1 MCGFIVW
8 FNKNNQVDSRLLEE
22 AINLQAHRG
31 PDNSSIKYVG
41 SNYRFTSEKTKK
53 KRIGFAH
60 NRLSII
66 DLSKNSNQPFVGE
79 DNRNI
84 LVYNG
89 EIYNYL
95 EIKNI
100 QKELNQRSISTGD
113 TEVLY
118 NSLINFHTKFH
129 KNLNGMWSFVFFSF
143 NEKKLIFSKDF
154 VGQKPMYYFKDNNDL
169 VISSEQ
175 KSIFHILQTT
185 RKVRYEYCINFFNT
199 GKVKEGIKFYKDINK
214 VKPGDV
220 LSFNLNDLKITN
232 EDNCFPSLKTYKTTK
247 INSDDLHS
255 NLINSVKLCLR
266 ADRKIGILLSGG
278 IDSSLIAFIA
288 TNFTDDISFYTATS
302 ENKRWFNSNTRD
314 LFYSNYISEI
324 LNVDLVE
331 VPIDAKD
338 NYNIDNI
345 KNIVKFAELPV
356 TIHGTTIGL
365 NPIYKQIA
373 KDGIKVVLSGTGADE
388 VFGGYKTYLYE
399 YLKQSIMSGNPLLM
413 LQSYKNF
420 CNYSVQ
426 DATKNLKILLR
437 IIMRKMVFRK
447 ILKPNIFQNYI
458 KPKYQNVDLNKELNK
473 EFDGT
478 ELKDIQIN
486 DILKRGLQKY
496 VMEEDLNSM
505 MYSIESRAPFL
516 DRNLF
521 KYVCLDEKNKF
532 YQEYNKYSLRKIL
545 SKYNTK
551 VAWRKDKVGLIWNRK
566 NLIKNNLTQIK
577 EVISASK
584 IISEFLNIKKV
595 MKNTSEKND
604 QILTALL
611 PLAAL
616 EDTYNLA
623 F

>member
-1 MCGFIVW
+1 MCGFVVW

-31 PDNSSIKYVG
+31 PDNSSIKYIDQ
-41 SNYRFTSEKTKK
+41 NYRFISEKTKK

-66 DLSKNSNQPFVGE
+66 DLSKNSNQPFVGG

-100 QKELNQRSISTGD
+100 QKELNQRSVSTGD

-118 NSLINFHTKFH
+118 NSLINFNIKFH
-129 KNLNGMWSFVFFSF
+129 KNLNGMWSLVFFSF

-169 VISSEQ
+169 IISSEQ

-185 RKVRYEYCINFFNT
+185 RKVRYEYFINFFNT
-199 GKVKEGIKFYKDINK
+199 GKVEEGIKFYKDINK

-220 LSFNLNDLKITN
+220 LSFNLNNLKIKT
-232 EDNCFPSLKTYKTTK
+232 EDNCLPSLETNKTTK
-247 INSDDLHS
+247 IKADDLHN

-266 ADRKIGILLSGG
+266 TDRKIGILLSGG

-288 TNFTDDISFYTATS
+288 TNFTDDISFYTVTS
-302 ENKRWFNSNTRD
+302 ENKRWFVSKTQD
-314 LFYSNYISEI
+314 LSYSNYISEV
-324 LNVDLVE
+324 LNVKLVE
-331 VPIDAKD
+331 VPIDTKD

-345 KNIVKFAELPV
+345 KNIVKFADLPV
-356 TIHGTTIGL
+356 TIHGTTIGI

-388 VFGGYKTYLYE
+388 IFGGYNTYLYE

-426 DATKNLKILLR
+426 EANKNLKIVLK
-437 IIMRKMVFRK
+437 IIIRKMLFRK
-447 ILKPNIFQNYI
+447 VLKPNIFQNYI

-473 EFDGT
+473 KFDGT
-478 ELKDIQIN
+478 ELKDIQIY
-486 DILKRGLQKY
+486 DILKRGLQRY

-545 SKYNTK
+545 SEYNTK
-551 VAWRKDKVGLIWNRK
+551 VAWRKEKTGLFWNRK
-566 NLIKNNLTQIK
+566 NLIQKNLTQIK
-577 EVISASK
+577 EIISASK
-584 IISEFLNIKKV
+584 IINEFLNIKQV
-595 MKNTSEKND
+595 MKNSSEKND
-604 QILTALL
+604 QILAALL

-616 EDTYNLA
+616 DDTYNLT